1 MKDIEEVSRLDI
13 ALVQRIKS
21 RSESRKPER
30 PDSGKT
36 THSVLI
42 DAIARSLLANE
53 IDIIDIS
60 GVKNPSWYFF
70 ENKRRFNLMYK
81 ACPRNIQRL
90 SMNNVSI
97 PYDAAILEFRKGR
110 Q

>member
-36 THSVLI
+36 THAVLI

-53 IDIIDIS
+53 IDIS
-60 GVKNPSWYFF
+60 GVKNPSWYFL

-81 ACPRNIQRL
+81 ACPRNVQRL
-90 SMNNVSI
+90 SMNYVSI

>member
-36 THSVLI
+36 THAVLI
-42 DAIARSLLANE
+42 DAIARSLLANK
-53 IDIIDIS
+53 IDIS

-70 ENKRRFNLMYK
+70 ENERRFNLMYK
-81 ACPRNIQRL
+81 ACPRNVQRL
-90 SMNNVSI
+90 SMNNVSV

>member
-36 THSVLI
+36 THVVWI
-42 DAIARSLLANE
+42 DAIVRSLLANE
-53 IDIIDIS
+53 IDIS
-60 GVKNPSWYFF
+60 GVKNSSWYLF
-70 ENKRRFNLMYK
+70 ENKRRFDLMYK
-81 ACPRNIQRL
+81 ACPRNVQRL

-97 PYDAAILEFRKGR
+97 PYYAAILESRKGR

>member
-1 MKDIEEVSRLDI
+1 MKDIEEVLRLDI

-30 PDSGKT
+30 PDGGKT
-36 THSVLI
+36 TRAVSI
-42 DAIARSLLANE
+42 DVIARSLLANE
-53 IDIIDIS
+53 VDIS

-81 ACPRNIQRL
+81 ACPRNVQRL
-90 SMNNVSI
+90 STNNVSI
-97 PYDAAILEFRKGR
+97 PYDAAIQEGKTVRES
-110 Q
+110 

>member
-1 MKDIEEVSRLDI
+1 MKDIEEVLRLDI

-36 THSVLI
+36 THAVLI
-42 DAIARSLLANE
+42 DAIARTLLANE
-53 IDIIDIS
+53 IDIS
-60 GVKNPSWYFF
+60 GVKNPSRYFF

-81 ACPRNIQRL
+81 ACPRNVQCL

-97 PYDAAILEFRKGR
+97 SYDAAILESGKGR

>member
-1 MKDIEEVSRLDI
+1 MKDIEVVSRLDI

-30 PDSGKT
+30 PDRGKT
-36 THSVLI
+36 THAVVI
-42 DAIARSLLANE
+42 DAIARSLLANK
-53 IDIIDIS
+53 IDIS
-60 GVKNPSWYFF
+60 RVKNPSWYFF

-81 ACPRNIQRL
+81 ACPRNVQRL
-90 SMNNVSI
+90 SINNVSI
-97 PYDAAILEFRKGR
+97 PYDAAIMEIRKGR